1 MYIVDM
7 TFKDEIFSLLDDD
20 SLTLVFPTEN
30 AARYWLSSYVRE
42 RGCSILAS
50 RAIAFDRF
58 REMFSPSDERRPA
71 DKYHRLAFTSSFL
84 ESRNTGMHYL
94 YSDDCSS
101 YFHRFVPFLMS
112 ILPSLAET
120 DSVKLENGKLINDLQ
135 ILKSAYGAFQEK
147 HGLYEPLWE
156 KCSVGNASDFK
167 GSFVLVGYDADIQM
181 RELMEDL
188 GDVENITKFELRCP
202 KKPEYLKFMTSEAEL
217 EALFLKLQELKEK
230 GVPTDDIIIST
241 PAMDE
246 YRPFMERKS
255 REYNTPLSFM
265 RSLKL
270 SETIPGRYLFSVRRC
285 IGEGLSFRSLEALL
299 LNSSLP
305 FRDMES
311 NRRLIRFMIDHNH
324 LSGSLD
330 FSDDQL
336 LKDLSRD
343 ARDSNDESM
352 LNLYRNLKS
361 ALAAVRRSRD
371 GDELI
376 KAIHGLTT
384 LLLGNDEFSASDA
397 ESKDVYSFIIS
408 KLAEISRTLKQC
420 SLSIG
425 NLFSIFMGDVE
436 NLSYVAQ
443 EKKSGIRVYEY
454 GQDYLLDVPYHFLVG
469 LNDSNAVVRKKPLN
483 FLEDYETGNPSGIDV
498 TERLLGYYQTLSPNV
513 FISGSETSYSGS
525 QSSPTFFV
533 KQNAVT
539 EKTLSDGDPVFE
551 KADFV
556 SFSQA
561 ELTSFSPKGPDLT
574 KEGPGPVKD
583 PDSQRLSYTAIS
595 GYAKCPYSEYLRQG
609 MTKGVPDAFE
619 PAKQDDQEIGSFLH
633 QVIQAFM
640 ANHFDELLEKDSLK
654 DYEEEI
660 ARILDRMLEEN
671 RVFDS
676 YTKSSIRGRYL
687 DSLNGI
693 LDNLLTPSRRTG
705 YVGPFIPRRNE
716 RKLDSNPGFIGYID
730 TVIEDSVG
738 QTYLLD
744 YKKGA
749 GDATYQ
755 LVLYKRLFEEENP
768 DGNVKDCFFY
778 SMRDGKYKG
787 FNPAAWVE
795 QEQKLD
801 ADIELIRK
809 GYRNGNWVATPS
821 KENCQLCS
829 ERSVCRRRFNLQ

>member
-1 MYIVDM
+1 MYIVVM

-42 RGCSILAS
+42 RRCSILAS

-135 ILKSAYGAFQEK
+135 ILKSAYGAFLEQ

-246 YRPFMERKS
+246 FRPFMERKS

-361 ALAAVRRSRD
+361 ALAAVRCSRD

-397 ESKDVYSFIIS
+397 ETKDVYSFIIS

-483 FLEDYETGNPSGIDV
+483 FLEDYEAGNPSGIDV
-498 TERLLGYYQTLSPNV
+498 TERLLSYYQTLSPNV

-539 EKTLSDGDPVFE
+539 EKTL
-551 KADFV
+551 
-556 SFSQA
+556 
-561 ELTSFSPKGPDLT
+561 
-574 KEGPGPVKD
+574 
-583 PDSQRLSYTAIS
+583 
-595 GYAKCPYSEYLRQG
+595 
-609 MTKGVPDAFE
+609 
-619 PAKQDDQEIGSFLH
+619 
-633 QVIQAFM
+633 
-640 ANHFDELLEKDSLK
+640 
-654 DYEEEI
+654 
-660 ARILDRMLEEN
+660 
-671 RVFDS
+671 
-676 YTKSSIRGRYL
+676 
-687 DSLNGI
+687 
-693 LDNLLTPSRRTG
+693 
-705 YVGPFIPRRNE
+705 
-716 RKLDSNPGFIGYID
+716 
-730 TVIEDSVG
+730 
-738 QTYLLD
+738 
-744 YKKGA
+744 
-749 GDATYQ
+749 
-755 LVLYKRLFEEENP
+755 
-768 DGNVKDCFFY
+768 
-778 SMRDGKYKG
+778 
-787 FNPAAWVE
+787 
-795 QEQKLD
+795 
-801 ADIELIRK
+801 
-809 GYRNGNWVATPS
+809 
-821 KENCQLCS
+821 
-829 ERSVCRRRFNLQ
+829 